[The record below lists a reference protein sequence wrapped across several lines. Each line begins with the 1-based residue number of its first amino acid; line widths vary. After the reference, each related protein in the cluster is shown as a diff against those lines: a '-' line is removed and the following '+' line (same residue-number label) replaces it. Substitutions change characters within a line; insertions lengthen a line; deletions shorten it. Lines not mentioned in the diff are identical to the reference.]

1 MTCEQPSC
9 SFHIFARCTNH
20 CMKNVCLKHL
30 MEHEDVFHRD
40 CTNLLDQLDQTT
52 ENLHREV
59 NRIMMEV
66 R

>member
-1 MTCEQPSC
+1 
-9 SFHIFARCTNH
+9 
-20 CMKNVCLKHL
+20 MKNVCLKHL